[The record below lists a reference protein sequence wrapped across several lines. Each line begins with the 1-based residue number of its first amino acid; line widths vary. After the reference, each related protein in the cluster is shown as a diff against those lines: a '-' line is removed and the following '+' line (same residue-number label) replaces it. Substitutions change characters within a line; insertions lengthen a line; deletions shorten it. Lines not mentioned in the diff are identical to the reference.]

1 MKGIHSFDRD
11 PCLAVLKTRVA
22 FCEPGGGGLFSAVF
36 EDTIFHPESGGQ
48 PSDRGTVAG
57 VELAGVLPGTGG
69 EVVHL
74 LPAPVSGEVELVL
87 DWPRRFD
94 LMQQHTAQHMLSCLA
109 LSRFGWRTSAFH
121 LGESRSDIELEV
133 PSLAFEDLAPL
144 EDAVND
150 VILENRRVTWRHAA
164 PESVDMSEVRSR
176 RLPKDPVNC
185 MRLVEIEG
193 LDCNNCGGTHVSS
206 TGQVRL
212 VKLTATERLRGGT
225 RVFYLAGNR
234 ALTWTGEAMLR
245 ERRLSRALTCS
256 PAEQADSVERL
267 LERLKDS
274 ERRAR
279 AISTELAGILGRE
292 AAAGDGGVEHLHR
305 DEPDMEFLRTAADT
319 ALSVRPG
326 CRLLLTG
333 GRMEGVFLV
342 AGPVDWTAEAGP
354 LAARILEGRGGGSGP
369 LYQGRASRLDR
380 TGEALDALRG
390 LKDPRG

>member
-11 PCLAVLKTRVA
+11 PGLTMLRTRVLS
-22 FCEPGGGGLFSAVF
+22 CEPDGRGFFSVVL

-57 VELAGVLPGTGG
+57 IELAGASIGAGG
-69 EVVHL
+69 ELLHL
-74 LPAPVSGEVELVL
+74 LPSPVSGEVDLVL

-94 LMQQHTAQHMLSCLA
+94 LMQQHTAQHLLSCLA

-133 PSLAFEDLAPL
+133 PSLAFEDLEPL
-144 EDAVND
+144 ESAVND
-150 VILENRRVTWRHAA
+150 VILENRKVTWRHVS
-164 PESVDMSEVRSR
+164 PDSVDMSGVRSR
-176 RLPKDPVNC
+176 RLPKDLGAG

-212 VKLTATERLRGGT
+212 LLLTAIERLRGGT

-234 ALTWTGEAMLR
+234 ALAWTREALLR
-245 ERRLSRALTCS
+245 ERRISRVLTCS
-256 PAEQADSVERL
+256 PPEQADSVDRL
-267 LERLKDS
+267 LERARDS

-279 AISTELAGILGRE
+279 ALSTELAGILGRE
-292 AAAGDGGVEHLHR
+292 AASDAGGVVHIHR
-305 DEPDMEFLRTAADT
+305 DETDMEFLRVVADT
-319 ALSVRPG
+319 ALSIRPE

-333 GRMEGVFLV
+333 GRVEGVFLV
-342 AGPVDWTAEAGP
+342 AGPAEWTGLAGP
-354 LAARILEGRGGGSGP
+354 LAAGILGGRGGGRGAVF
-369 LYQGRASRLDR
+369 QGRASRLDR
-380 TGEALDALRG
+380 ADEALRALRG
-390 LKDPRG
+390 MAAPPA